1 MAGARIPLTPAVHQ
15 MIDVGPV
22 PRFETTS
29 RAIEFP
35 IVRDMDVLM
44 YERQD
49 GIGLEIGSYA
59 HRSILHDPEE
69 IPSLDDAALSPT
81 EFPFTQED
89 FDPQMEDALTL
100 MPEIVGDESV
110 GVKYAINGLIALTPD
125 GMPLLGETPEVK
137 GLWSAA
143 AVWVKEGPA
152 VGKSIAEWMIH
163 GEPEIDCNQSDISRF
178 HGHQKT
184 RQHTKARAFEA
195 FPKTYGI
202 VHPAEQYL
210 SDRPLRTS
218 PMHGWHEEHEGEF
231 FEVAGWERPQW
242 FRSNAGLVERYDVQT
257 RPNEWDARWW
267 SPIINAEHL
276 AMRES
281 AGIFDLSSF
290 VIFDIV
296 GPGALAAVQ
305 SVAMRQMD
313 VAIGRVVYTPVLSAE
328 GGFKSDL
335 TIMRLEDD
343 VFRVVTGGAHGM
355 SDLKWFKDHLPA
367 DAAIVDLTTAY
378 TTIGVWGPRARDII
392 ASTTR
397 ADLSNE
403 AFKFGTCR
411 TIEIGSQLVLASRIS
426 YVGDL
431 GWELYVP
438 MEQGRRLWDTLWEAG
453 QAHGL
458 TACGMGV
465 YGTTGRIEKGYRAYG
480 AELDADY
487 DVVEAGMAP
496 PKIKAQ
502 DFVGKDAVLRQL
514 GEAPAATLCT
524 LVVDDHTSASGE
536 KRYMLG
542 RQPIVLEDGSPIVDA
557 KGRRSYATSAGASPS
572 TGKHVLLAYLPPE
585 QAVEGNRL
593 FVEYFAERYPVTVA
607 VVGARPLFD
616 PDNQRIRA

>member
-1 MAGARIPLTPAVHQ
+1 VEKYGV
-15 MIDVGPV
+15 
-22 PRFETTS
+22 
-29 RAIEFP
+29 RA
-35 IVRDMDVLM
+35 
-44 YERQD
+44 
-49 GIGLEIGSYA
+49 
-59 HRSILHDPEE
+59 
-69 IPSLDDAALSPT
+69 
-81 EFPFTQED
+81 
-89 FDPQMEDALTL
+89 
-100 MPEIVGDESV
+100 
-110 GVKYAINGLIALTPD
+110 
-125 GMPLLGETPEVK
+125 
-137 GLWSAA
+137 
-143 AVWVKEGPA
+143 
-152 VGKSIAEWMIH
+152 
-163 GEPEIDCNQSDISRF
+163 
-178 HGHQKT
+178 
-184 RQHTKARAFEA
+184 
-195 FPKTYGI
+195 
-202 VHPAEQYL
+202 
-210 SDRPLRTS
+210 
-218 PMHGWHEEHEGEF
+218 
-231 FEVAGWERPQW
+231 
-242 FRSNAGLVERYDVQT
+242 

-281 AGIFDLSSF
+281 AGIFDLSAF
-290 VIFDIV
+290 AIFDIV

-313 VAIGRVVYTPVLSAE
+313 VPVGRVVYTPVLSAE

-335 TIMRLEDD
+335 TIMRLEDS

-367 DAAIVDLTTAY
+367 DAAVVDLTTAY
-378 TTIGVWGPRARDII
+378 TTIGVWGPRARDIV
-392 ASTTR
+392 ASVTR
-397 ADLSNE
+397 ADMSNE

-438 MEQGRRLWDTLWEAG
+438 MEQGRRLWDVLWEAG
-453 QAHGL
+453 RAHGL

-487 DVVEAGMAP
+487 DVVEADMAP

-514 GEAPAATLCT
+514 GEAPAAKLCT
-524 LVVDDHTSASGE
+524 LVVDDHTSESGE

-542 RQPIVLEDGSPIVDA
+542 RQPIVLEDGSTIVDA

-572 TGKHVLLAYLPPE
+572 TGKHVLLAYLPPDH
-585 QAVEGNRL
+585 AVEGTAL
-593 FVEYFAERYPVTVA
+593 FVEYFAERYPVTVS

-616 PDNQRIRA
+616 PENLRIRA